1 MTGVPSEA
9 RQRSKQIAALARNA
23 WHKQCPRN
31 FQDLSVMFLQEKM
44 LRENRD
50 TRHSTHITEL
60 VTVRDKEKQ
69 LKFDLDQAREALKQ
83 ERERVAH
90 LMKQV
95 RK

>member
-1 MTGVPSEA
+1 MPTEFF
-9 RQRSKQIAALARNA
+9 KIYL
-23 WHKQCPRN
+23 
-31 FQDLSVMFLQEKM
+31 MFLQEKM

-69 LKFDLDQAREALKQ
+69 LKFDLDQAREVLKQ

-95 RK
+95 CQ

>member
-1 MTGVPSEA
+1 MPTEFF
-9 RQRSKQIAALARNA
+9 KIYL
-23 WHKQCPRN
+23 
-31 FQDLSVMFLQEKM
+31 MFLQEKM

-95 RK
+95 CQ